1 MSWAAWPALPSLDP
15 NDYPVHVGP
24 PAHCPQEADVPGFYR
39 ANGPWPAPYDPMIL
53 ARQYAAPESIVF
65 PEPEVTSRDGAYGP
79 AKRAVGE
86 MESYALLHGWSIRTT
101 YAKGHV
107 PHARLGT
114 PSATPRESLAVR
126 MDRGCQRAVAV
137 YVGADKAW
145 TWATLYI
152 WHTGEFPT
160 KYADV
165 TSFRD
170 AITRG

>member
-1 MSWAAWPALPSLDP
+1 MIASWPMLPSPDP
-15 NDYPVHVGP
+15 NDYPVHGGLREHGP
-24 PAHCPQEADVPGFYR
+24 AEPGVFGFYR
-39 ANGPWPAPYDPMIL
+39 EGGPRPAPYDPMIL
-53 ARQYAAPESIVF
+53 ARKYAEPEVIVF

-79 AKRAVGE
+79 AKRAVGD

-170 AITRG
+170 AIARG